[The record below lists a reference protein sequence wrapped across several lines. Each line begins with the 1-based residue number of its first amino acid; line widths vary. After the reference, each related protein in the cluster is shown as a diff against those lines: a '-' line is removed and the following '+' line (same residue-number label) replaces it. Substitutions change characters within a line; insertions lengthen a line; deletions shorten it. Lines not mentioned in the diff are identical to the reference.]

1 MGKAKLDT
9 SAIASTAASDAAK
22 AGGSTSPTPAT
33 LGAIT
38 TTSPIPAAKPSTAAD
53 SKSSTL
59 EQKDE
64 TCKPVV
70 EKKETCKFFARNGKC
85 KFGDNCEFS
94 HDLTNEKNIVCTY
107 FANGQVC
114 KFGDQCRFSHE
125 LQSGSS

>member
-33 LGAIT
+33 LGATT

-70 EKKETCKFFARNGKC
+70 EKKETCKFC
-85 KFGDNCEFS
+85 
-94 HDLTNEKNIVCTY
+94 
-107 FANGQVC
+107 
-114 KFGDQCRFSHE
+114 DQCRFSHE
-125 LQSGSS
+125 LQSGSSAPSQSSSGDSAMEID